1 MTNEHFKNKYLK
13 YKNKYYDLVNKKYSL
28 KNNKHKIAGGTALEI
43 AGGFTGI
50 LLIIAIIIY
59 FVNYKEEKIE
69 PIPLSSEIVSNTVF
83 RETETATP
91 AVAERKKEDAAP
103 TPAAEARR
111 EPKAQTDAK
120 ARREPK
126 AEEEKTRREAKAQT
140 DAKAAEVLG
149 LAVALFQK

>member
-43 AGGFTGI
+43 AGGLTGI

-69 PIPLSSEIVSNTVF
+69 PTPLSSEIVPTNILS
-83 RETETATP
+83 ETETAP
-91 AVAERKKEDAAP
+91 AQAQAPKPATDKTAKKPEKAP
-103 TPAAEARR
+103 AQAEA
-111 EPKAQTDAK
+111 A
-120 ARREPK
+120 
-126 AEEEKTRREAKAQT
+126 
-140 DAKAAEVLG
+140 LG
-149 LAVALFQK
+149 LAVALSQK